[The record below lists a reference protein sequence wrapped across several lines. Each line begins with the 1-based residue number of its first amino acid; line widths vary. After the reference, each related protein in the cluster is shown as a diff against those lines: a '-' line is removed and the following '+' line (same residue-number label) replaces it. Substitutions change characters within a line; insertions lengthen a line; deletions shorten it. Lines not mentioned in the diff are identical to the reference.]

1 MAKGYT
7 PRNFRGMSGGM
18 DKNMLRQVQKMSA
31 DMQKSQTSLHQRE
44 YTAQSGGG
52 AVKAVVTGE
61 HRLKSLSIT
70 PEACAPEDAELLQD
84 MILMAVND
92 ALRMADEDAA
102 ETMNRIT
109 GGLNLGGMG
118 L

>member
-1 MAKGYT
+1 MAKGF
-7 PRNFRGMSGGM
+7 NHGMRGMGGGM

-31 DMQKSQTSLHQRE
+31 DMQKSQSSLHQRE

-61 HRLKSLSIT
+61 HRLKELTIL

-84 MILMAVND
+84 MILTAVND
-92 ALRMADEDAA
+92 ALRRADEDAA
-102 ETMNRIT
+102 ATMNRIT
-109 GGLNLGGMG
+109 GALKLGDLGL
-118 L
+118 

>member
-7 PRNFRGMSGGM
+7 PRNFRGMGGGM

-31 DMQKSQTSLHQRE
+31 DMQHSQTNLHQRE

-70 PEACAPEDAELLQD
+70 PEACAPEDVELLQD

-92 ALRMADEDAA
+92 AMRMADEDAA

-109 GGLNLGGMG
+109 GGLNLGGLG

>member
-1 MAKGYT
+1 MAKGFN
-7 PRNFRGMSGGM
+7 PRNLRGMAGGM

-31 DMQKSQTSLHQRE
+31 DMQKSQTNLHERE

-52 AVKAVVTGE
+52 AVKVVVTGE
-61 HRLKSLSIT
+61 HRLKELTIT
-70 PEACAPEDAELLQD
+70 PEACNAEDVELLQD

-92 ALRMADEDAA
+92 AMRMADDDAA
-102 ETMNRIT
+102 DTMNRIT
-109 GGLNLGGMG
+109 GGLNLGKLG

>member
-1 MAKGYT
+1 MAKGYNN
-7 PRNFRGMSGGM
+7 RAFRGMGGGM
-18 DKNMLRQVQKMSA
+18 GKNMLRQVQKMSA
-31 DMQKSQTSLHQRE
+31 DMQKSQTSLHERE

-61 HRLKSLSIT
+61 HRLKELTIT
-70 PEACAPEDAELLQD
+70 PEACNAEDVELLQD

-92 ALRMADEDAA
+92 AMRMADDDAA
-102 ETMNRIT
+102 DTMNRIT
-109 GGLNLGGMG
+109 GGLNLGKLG